1 MNNGGILLCGG
12 AGTRLFPT
20 TSYINK
26 HLIPVYDKPMIYYS
40 LSILFLSGIKNIT
53 IVCNEKDLSTF
64 KSLLGDGEQFGV
76 QFNYSVQE
84 SPDGIPHAI
93 DNALLEEAFD
103 KFVVVL
109 GDNFVFGE
117 KFFTRFEQIF
127 NNTEKCAIFSQI
139 VKNPENFGVVEL
151 DNNKNIKSLVEKPK
165 KIISNKAVIGL
176 YIFDSEFSN
185 HFTNIKKSKRNEYE
199 ITDLVSEYG
208 LENVDHIEIGRGTAW
223 FDMGSFE
230 SFYNC
235 SSFVKTIQ
243 DRLGLL
249 ICSPHEIAFNNGWI
263 TKTILKNYIKKN
275 KNSDYSNNLKTFLNE
290 K

>member
-26 HLIPVYDKPMIYYS
+26 HLIPIYDKPMIYYS

-53 IVCNEKDLSTF
+53 IVCNGKDLSTF

-93 DNALLEEAFD
+93 DNALLEKAYE

-127 NNTEKCAIFSQI
+127 NDTEKCAIFSQN

-151 DNNKNIKSLVEKPK
+151 DNNNNIKSLVEKPK

-176 YIFDSEFSN
+176 YIFDSEFSD

-199 ITDLVSEYG
+199 INDLVSEYG
-208 LENVDHIEIGRGTAW
+208 LENVEHIEIGRGTAW
-223 FDMGSFE
+223 FDMGTTE
-230 SFYNC
+230 DFYST

-243 DRLGLL
+243 DRQGLL
-249 ICSPHEIAFNNGWI
+249 VCSPHEIAFRNKWI
-263 TKTILKNYIKKN
+263 SEKEFKNYIN
-275 KNSDYSNNLKTFLNE
+275 KIDGSEYSDNLKTIFS
-290 K
+290 